1 MQRRVCAFCFSF
13 HVLKYYKLKG
23 IKNET
28 AIECNKC
35 VIVNML
41 CLFIISI
48 IYFKYVSRYL
58 FAKKLDINRFLYF
71 YSHSYS

>member
-1 MQRRVCAFCFSF
+1 MQRRICAFCFFF

-41 CLFIISI
+41 YLFIFSYTLNMSVD
-48 IYFKYVSRYL
+48 IYSLK
-58 FAKKLDINRFLYF
+58 D
-71 YSHSYS
+71 